1 MAAAGGPALETAG
14 VGAVLPYVGHHVPLL
29 VLPLVVGSLKNPP
42 EPIAL
47 VREVVMVLVRPRPL
61 RLLGRELVPL
71 LAGDLA
77 GAAPDAQRHIREH
90 RERAG
95 HRYASFRTLQRRAFD
110 SWMNVVGS
118 PRLAPRSV

>member
-1 MAAAGGPALETAG
+1 M
-14 VGAVLPYVGHHVPLL
+14 
-29 VLPLVVGSLKNPP
+29 VLPLVALVLDARG
-42 EPIAL
+42 EAIVL
-47 VREVVMVLVRPRPL
+47 VREVVVVLVRPRPL

-77 GAAPDAQRHIREH
+77 GAASDAQRHIREH

-95 HRYASFRTLQRRAFD
+95 HCYASFRTLQRRAFD

-118 PRLAPRSV
+118 PRLATRSFVTSP